1 MQVHRNL
8 ESVSFRWV
16 TCKLGLKQGRDGRQ
30 LARDF
35 VTDCPL
41 WPNWASAVLG
51 MGMPLPPGRLLHT
64 LHVTDSLM
72 SLFIKDVFLQPIL
85 DFGSLL
91 AWIKELD
98 GCAF

>member
-1 MQVHRNL
+1 MPRLCDRLPALAQ
-8 ESVSFRWV
+8 
-16 TCKLGLKQGRDGRQ
+16 LGMGG
-30 LARDF
+30 
-35 VTDCPL
+35 
-41 WPNWASAVLG
+41 ASAVLG

-85 DFGSLL
+85 DFGSSL